1 MSFKRW
7 VMATLGAFGVLAI
20 TDFVIHHVWLG
31 QFYQLH
37 AQWWRPAQEMQ
48 ALRGVMVASEIALA
62 VLLTFIY
69 SKGYE
74 LRKQTLGQGFR
85 FGFLMGLL
93 LFLPSTLMQHFV
105 YPYPMMLLFNWF
117 IGGVIQLTL
126 TGIMIGYLY
135 KPAK

>member
-1 MSFKRW
+1 MNFKRW
-7 VMATLGAFGVLAI
+7 VMASLGAFGVIAI
-20 TDFVIHHVWLG
+20 TDFVIHQLWLG
-31 QFYQLH
+31 PFYQMH
-37 AQWWRPAQEMQ
+37 AQWWRSANEMQ
-48 ALRGVMVASEIALA
+48 TLRGVMVTSEIALA

-74 LRKQTLGQGFR
+74 PGKQTLGQGFR

-105 YPYPMMLLFNWF
+105 YPYPITLLFNWF
-117 IGGVIQLTL
+117 IGGLIQITL
-126 TGIMIGYLY
+126 AGIMIGYLY